1 MKTLKNLIILL
12 SLFHYLSPVYCQ
24 ENEDNAQLVSIASAK
39 TEQVQASAWLPGNV
53 VSRLD
58 SSIAAQQSGQLLS
71 IMDIGSAVT
80 KDTVIAR
87 LDDQALQLEL
97 SQLQAQQ
104 RQLLANVEYLQTQ
117 QQRMEKLVQNYSTSV
132 SEIDRNK
139 RDLQV
144 AKEQMAAMAIQ
155 IKRVQLSIDQTAIK
169 APFSGTINEHF
180 VSLGE
185 LINVGTPLMQL
196 VDGENL
202 DITVATPLNLS
213 PYIQQV
219 KQVQVKW
226 ADQLVELPVRTWG
239 TAGNQQSRTF
249 ELRVDAKGLN
259 LFAGSAV
266 QVALPKS
273 NQLTGITVPRDGLI
287 LRENESYVFK
297 VDDQLVAHKVPVK
310 IGLGVADWVVVDG
323 DVMAGDDIVVR
334 GGERLADG
342 QAVRINPSMADTN
355 PSDDVQVVADAG

>member
-1 MKTLKNLIILL
+1 MNTLKNLIILL
-12 SLFHYLSPVYCQ
+12 IWMHYLSPVCGQ
-24 ENEDNAQLVSIASAK
+24 EAAADAQLVSTASAK

-71 IMDIGSAVT
+71 IMEIGSVVK

-97 SQLQAQQ
+97 SQLKAQL
-104 RQLLANVEYLQTQ
+104 RQLEANVEFLQAQ
-117 QQRMEKLVQNYSTSV
+117 QQRMEKLGQNYSTAV

-139 RDLQV
+139 RDLSV
-144 AKEQMAAMAIQ
+144 AKEQLAAMAIQ
-155 IKRVQLSIDQTAIK
+155 IKRVQLNIDQTQIK
-169 APFSGTINEHF
+169 APFNGTINAHY

-185 LINVGTPLMQL
+185 LINVGTPMLQL

-213 PYIQQV
+213 SFI
-219 KQVQVKW
+219 KQVQKVPVKW
-226 ADQLVELPVRTWG
+226 GEQLVELPVRTWG

-249 ELRVDAKGLN
+249 ELRVDAKGLD

-273 NQLTGITVPRDGLI
+273 MPLSGITVPRDGLI

-297 VDDQLVAHKVPVK
+297 VDDQLVAHKVPVN
-310 IGLGVADWVVVDG
+310 IGLGIDDWVVVEG
-323 DVMAGDDIVVR
+323 DLAPGDDIVVR

-342 QAVRINPSMADTN
+342 QAVRINPSMANMNQTDDTT
-355 PSDDVQVVADAG
+355 VLADAG